1 MTQGQLGKAKRALS
15 RGTAGVATATVAT
28 APDGPAPA
36 LRIKALE
43 GELAVA
49 QARIAVLESARDET
63 VNRIDWV
70 LDSLNGALQ
79 RLD

>member
-1 MTQGQLGKAKRALS
+1 MTQGQVSKAKRAADRAPLS
-15 RGTAGVATATVAT
+15 SASV
-28 APDGPAPA
+28 DGRAPA
-36 LRIKALE
+36 LQIKALQA
-43 GELAVA
+43 ELAAA
-49 QARIAVLESARDET
+49 QARIAELEQARDET

>member
-1 MTQGQLGKAKRALS
+1 MGKTKRALS
-15 RGTAGVATATVAT
+15 RATAGVTAA
-28 APDGPAPA
+28 ADAADGPAPA

-43 GELAVA
+43 SELAVA